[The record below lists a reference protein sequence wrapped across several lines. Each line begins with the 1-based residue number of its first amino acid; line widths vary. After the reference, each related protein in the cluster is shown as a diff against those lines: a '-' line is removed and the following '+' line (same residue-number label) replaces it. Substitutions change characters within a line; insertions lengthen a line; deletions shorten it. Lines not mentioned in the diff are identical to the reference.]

1 MSTSGDDMWSFNGG
15 SPGGGDA
22 DYLYTTALAEMDPV
36 SGAGGGEGAG
46 GGQGGGGGVAGGAGI
61 AGSRAAAWPLSV
73 SVPMSESCADSTAG
87 LGSESV
93 CASDFAM

>member
-1 MSTSGDDMWSFNGG
+1 MWSFNGG

-36 SGAGGGEGAG
+36 SGAGGGGEGGAG
-46 GGQGGGGGVAGGAGI
+46 GGQGGGGAGVAGGAGVG
-61 AGSRAAAWPLSV
+61 GSRAAAWPLSV

>member
-1 MSTSGDDMWSFNGG
+1 MWSFNGG
-15 SPGGGDA
+15 SPTGGDA
-22 DYLYTTALAEMDPV
+22 DYLYTTALAEMDV
-36 SGAGGGEGAG
+36 SGAGGGEAGAG
-46 GGQGGGGGVAGGAGI
+46 GGQGGGVAGGAGV
-61 AGSRAAAWPLSV
+61 AGRAAAWPLSV